1 MIFNYDESS
10 RIGKVYEGDYDQD
23 YDDKPTLDRF
33 FNSRNR
39 NDNSYISNN
48 QNIVGQ
54 VIVRNDY
61 NNAVPSQIIPNF

>member
-33 FNSRNR
+33 FNNRNR
-39 NDNSYISNN
+39 NDNSYISN
-48 QNIVGQ
+48 QNIVDQ